1 MGLTLNKSQWTL
13 RVERQWETYPLG
25 LPHRIPRAKE
35 VLDVVSRV
43 TRISIADIQS
53 NRKTADIVIAR
64 RLYHFLTKE
73 MTHYSYPYIG
83 KLVNQDHTT
92 VIHNVAV
99 SEKLLRENDADFTR
113 LVNKAKQFLK
123 ELILEGEDAYDTL
136 VRLQE
141 IASNEAERKTTGRSS
156 RVNRGSSN
164 PLEEAASIGRVRLS
178 AAE

>member
-1 MGLTLNKSQWTL
+1 MGMTLNKSQWTL

-25 LPHRIPRAKE
+25 LPHRIPKAKE
-35 VLDVVSRV
+35 VLEVVSSV
-43 TRISIADIQS
+43 TRVSIEDIQS
-53 NRKTADIVIAR
+53 NRKTNDIVNAR

-83 KLVNQDHTT
+83 RLVNQDHTT

-99 SEKLLRENDADFTR
+99 SEKLLRQKDPDFTR
-113 LVNKAKQFLK
+113 YVNKAKLLLK
-123 ELILEGEDAYDTL
+123 EMIVRGEDAYDTL

-141 IASNEAERKTTGRSS
+141 IATNDAERRSTKRSS
-156 RVNRGSSN
+156 RVNRASSN
-164 PLEEAASIGRVRLS
+164 PLAEAESIGRVRFS